1 MLFLTDIVVQKEQTE
16 KDNKVEEE
24 SRLLTSQQKSTH
36 YVMHLKEQLKG
47 GFESVAQSKNRARYC
62 TLISKNISCSSLAA
76 HKVLV
81 T

>member
-47 GFESVAQSKNRARYC
+47 GF
-62 TLISKNISCSSLAA
+62 
-76 HKVLV
+76 
-81 T
+81 